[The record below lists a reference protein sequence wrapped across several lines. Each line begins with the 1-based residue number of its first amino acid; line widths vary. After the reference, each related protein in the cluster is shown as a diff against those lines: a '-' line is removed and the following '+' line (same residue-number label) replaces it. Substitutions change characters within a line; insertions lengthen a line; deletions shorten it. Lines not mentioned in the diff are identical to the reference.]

1 MRPKDLA
8 ITGILTAVICVFAP
22 LAVPIGPV
30 PLSLSTLA
38 ICIAATAAGWK
49 RGLAA
54 TALYILIGA
63 IGVPVY
69 AGFGAGFPQLMG
81 VTGGYIWG
89 YLLLALIAGLLA
101 DHFPGSLWAYP
112 LGMVLGT
119 ILLYACGT
127 VWFMFVTGNSLA
139 ATLSI
144 CVIPFLVGDVIKIA
158 VASLAAFRLRHTLHR
173 LSFV

>member
-1 MRPKDLA
+1 MKPKDLA
-8 ITGILTAVICVFAP
+8 ITGILAAVICVLAP

-30 PLSLSTLA
+30 PISLSTLA
-38 ICIAATAAGWK
+38 ICIAATAAGWR

-63 IGVPVY
+63 VGVPVY

-101 DHFPGSLWAYP
+101 DRFSGCLWAYP

-119 ILLYACGT
+119 VLLYACGT

-139 ATLSI
+139 ATLAI
-144 CVIPFLVGDVIKIA
+144 CVVPFLAGDAAKIA
-158 VASLAAFRLRHTLHR
+158 VASLVAFRLRHTLRR